1 MKHSPVTLNGT
12 SVEMKREE
20 IRKYFLESYN
30 LYEKVFELLKDDA
43 VFYKQSEPSRQPMI
57 FYFGHTATFYI
68 NKLILAGVITKR
80 INPEFESMF
89 AIGVDE
95 MTWDDMNQEH
105 YKWAKV
111 SEVRA
116 YRQTV
121 KELVLHLIE
130 TLPMSLPITQD
141 SAWWIILMGIEHEHI
156 HIETSSVLH
165 RQMPLEFIK
174 PVEAFQPCTNFPDA
188 PQNELLQMQGETVV
202 LGKDKNHHLYGWDN
216 EYGTKNKKVEAFKVS
231 KYLVSNAE
239 YLPFVMADGYKKEE
253 YWDEEGQAFLKNKN
267 AKHPPFWVLQE
278 DKSFKLRL
286 LDKEIDLPLSWAV
299 EVNALEAMAFC
310 RWKSEKEE
318 TKYGLPSET
327 QWHYLYNSANIQDFP
342 NFDVQK
348 ANVNFA
354 HYASPCP
361 VNEFS
366 FGELY
371 DVMGNV
377 WQWTN
382 TPIDGFKGFEV
393 HPMYDDFSTP
403 TFDGKHNLMKG
414 GSFASTGNELMQHS
428 RYAFRRHFYQHA
440 GFRYI
445 KTDEEN
451 TMETNTTMK
460 TDKTDKTEKIEIKEN
475 ENIYEHDELVNQYSD
490 FQYGET
496 YFGVENFAAKTAQLA
511 IEYSKDT
518 PQNRA
523 LDIGCA
529 TGRCS
534 FELANVFEEVTGIDF
549 SARFIQVAVNLQE
562 QKVVKFKQKV
572 EGDIYNSLSKNID
585 EFSFAEVKDRVEFW
599 QGDAC
604 NLKAHFTGY
613 DLILGTNLIDRL
625 YEPKLFLENIHERL
639 NKNGVLI
646 LTSPYTW
653 QEESTNKEFWLGG
666 FKNEKGEEQYTLEGL
681 KEILEKNFELVETQ
695 DVPFVIRETAR
706 KFQHTLSQMSVWK
719 KI

>member
-1 MKHSPVTLNGT
+1 MKHSPVTLTGT
-12 SVEMKREE
+12 SIEQKREE
-20 IRKYFLESYN
+20 IRKYFLESFS
-30 LYEKVFELLKDDA
+30 LFEKIFELLKDDA
-43 VFYKQSEPSRQPMI
+43 VFYKQSEPTRQPMI

-95 MTWDDMNQEH
+95 MTWDDMNPEH
-105 YKWAKV
+105 YEWAKV
-111 SEVRA
+111 SEVQA
-116 YRQTV
+116 YRDAV
-121 KELVLHLIE
+121 KELVLNLIE
-130 TLPMSLPITQD
+130 TLPMNLPISQD

-165 RQMPLEFIK
+165 RQMPIELIK
-174 PVEAFQPCTNFPDA
+174 PIKDFVSCSNFPET
-188 PQNELLQMQGETVV
+188 PKNELVAMQGEVIN
-202 LGKDKNHHLYGWDN
+202 LGKDENHHLYGWDN
-216 EYGTKNKKVEAFKVS
+216 EYGSKTEEVKAFEVS

-239 YLPFVMADGYKKEE
+239 YLPFVLDNAYEKEA
-253 YWDEEGQAFLKNKN
+253 YWDEEGKNFLKNKN
-267 AKHPPFWVLQE
+267 VTCPPFWVPQN
-278 DKSFKLRL
+278 DKSYKLRL

-310 RWKSEKEE
+310 RWKSSKE
-318 TKYGLPSET
+318 TNTYSLPTEA
-327 QWHYLYNSANIQDFP
+327 QWQHLYNSSDIQDFP
-342 NFDVQK
+342 NFDDKK
-348 ANVNFA
+348 ANVAFA
-354 HYASPCP
+354 HYASACP

-377 WQWTN
+377 WQWTR
-382 TPIDGFKGFEV
+382 TPTDGFKGFTP
-393 HPMYDDFSTP
+393 HPMYDDFSVP
-403 TFDGKHNLMKG
+403 TFDGKHTLLKG
-414 GSFASTGNELMQHS
+414 GSFASIGNELMEHS

-440 GFRYI
+440 GFRYVTI
-445 KTDEEN
+445 TKQEEMEIQKN
-451 TMETNTTMK
+451 METQN
-460 TDKTDKTEKIEIKEN
+460 TEKD

-496 YFGVENFAAKTAQLA
+496 YFGVENFAVKMAELS
-511 IEYSKDT
+511 IEHSKGT
-518 PQNRA
+518 PQHRA

-562 QKVVKFKQKV
+562 QGVVNFEQKV
-572 EGDIYNSLSKNID
+572 EGEIYNSLSHKLED
-585 EFSFAEVKDRVEFW
+585 FSFAEVKDRVDFW

-625 YEPKLFLENIHERL
+625 YEPKLFLSNVHERL
-639 NKNGVLI
+639 NDNGILI

-653 QEESTNKEFWLGG
+653 QEESTKKDFWLGG
-666 FKNEKGEEQYTLEGL
+666 FKNEAGEEQYTLEGL
-681 KEILEKNFELVETQ
+681 KNVLEENFELVETQ

-719 KI
+719 KK

>member
-12 SVEMKREE
+12 SVEEKREE
-20 IRKYFLESYN
+20 IRKYFLDSYN
-30 LYEKVFELLKDDA
+30 LYEKVFELLKDDS

-68 NKLILAGVITKR
+68 NKLILAGVISER

-95 MTWDDMNQEH
+95 MTWDDMNPEH
-105 YKWAKV
+105 YEWAEV
-111 SEVRA
+111 SEVRE
-116 YRQTV
+116 YRQEV
-121 KELVLHLIE
+121 KKLLLHLIE
-130 TLPMSLPITQD
+130 TLPMTLPITQG

-165 RQMPLEFIK
+165 RQMPLEFVK
-174 PVEAFQPCTNFPDA
+174 PVEAFQACQNFPNA
-188 PQNELLQMQGETVV
+188 PTNELVTLQGETVV
-202 LGKDKNHHLYGWDN
+202 LGKDKSHHLYGWDN
-216 EYGTKNKKVEAFKVS
+216 EYGTKTKEVKAFEVS

-239 YLPFVMADGYKKEE
+239 YLPFVREGGYENE
-253 YWDEEGQAFLKNKN
+253 MYWDEEGQEFLKNKS
-267 AKHPPFWVLQE
+267 AKHPPFWVLQN
-278 DKSFKLRL
+278 DNSYKLRL

-310 RWKSEKEE
+310 RWKSSTESNNY
-318 TKYGLPSET
+318 TLPTGT
-327 QWHYLYNSANIQDFP
+327 QWRHMYNVSDIQNFPDF
-342 NFDVQK
+342 NKQK
-348 ANVNFA
+348 ANVSFT

-366 FGELY
+366 FGKLY

-377 WQWTN
+377 WQWTS
-382 TPIDGFKGFEV
+382 TPTDGFEGFEV

-414 GSFASTGNELMQHS
+414 GSFASIGNELMPHS

-440 GFRYI
+440 GFRYV
-445 KTDEEN
+445 K
-451 TMETNTTMK
+451 TNTIEKEETMK
-460 TDKTDKTEKIEIKEN
+460 KD
-475 ENIYEHDELVNQYSD
+475 ENIYERDELLNQYSD
-490 FQYGET
+490 FQYGES
-496 YFGVENFAAKTAQLA
+496 YFGVENFAVKMAELA
-511 IEYSKDT
+511 MEHSKNT
-518 PQNRA
+518 PQQRA

-562 QKVVKFKQKV
+562 KGVVNFEQKV
-572 EGDIYNSLSKNID
+572 EGEIYNSLSKNIED
-585 EFSFAEVKDRVEFW
+585 FSFAETKDRVKFW

-604 NLKAHFTGY
+604 NLKAHFKGY

-625 YEPKLFLENIHERL
+625 YEPKLFLESIHERL
-639 NKNGVLI
+639 NDDGILI

-653 QEESTNKEFWLGG
+653 QEESTKKEFWLGG
-666 FKNEKGEEQYTLEGL
+666 FKDENGKEQYTLEGL
-681 KEILEKNFELVETQ
+681 KSVLEKNFELIETQ

-719 KI
+719 KSVNKNYNV

>member
-1 MKHSPVTLNGT
+1 MKHIPITLTGI
-12 SVEMKREE
+12 SVNQKRED
-20 IRKYFLESYN
+20 IKKYFLDSFS
-30 LYEKVFELLKDDA
+30 LFEKIFELLKDDA
-43 VFYKQSEPSRQPMI
+43 VFYKQSEPTRQPMI

-68 NKLILAGVITKR
+68 NKLILAGVITER

-95 MTWDDMNQEH
+95 MTWDDMNPEH
-105 YKWAKV
+105 YEWANV
-111 SEVRA
+111 SEVRE
-116 YRQTV
+116 YRTKV

-174 PVEAFQPCTNFPDA
+174 PVEDFKACNNFPKA
-188 PQNELLQMQGETVV
+188 PQNELVQMQGETLT
-202 LGKDKNHHLYGWDN
+202 LGKDKTHHLYGWDN
-216 EYGTKNKKVEAFKVS
+216 EYGTQTQKVEAFEVS

-239 YLPFVMADGYKKEE
+239 YLPFVLDNGYENLD
-253 YWDEEGQAFLKNKN
+253 YWDEEGQAFLKKSS
-267 AKHPPFWVLQE
+267 AKHPPFWKLQD
-278 DKSFKLRL
+278 DKSYKLRL
-286 LDKEIDLPLSWAV
+286 LDKEIELPLSWAV

-310 RWKSEKEE
+310 RWKSANE
-318 TKYGLPSET
+318 TNNYGLLSEA
-327 QWHYLYNSANIQDFP
+327 QWHHLYNSANLQNFP
-342 NFDVQK
+342 NFDVSK
-348 ANVNFA
+348 ANVSFA
-354 HYASPCP
+354 HYASACP

-366 FGELY
+366 FGKLY

-377 WQWTN
+377 WQWTS
-382 TPIDGFKGFEV
+382 TPTDGFKGFEV

-414 GSFASTGNELMQHS
+414 GSFASIGNELMQHS

-445 KTDEEN
+445 KIEKEEE
-451 TMETNTTMK
+451 MEK
-460 TDKTDKTEKIEIKEN
+460 EITKDD
-475 ENIYEHDELVNQYSD
+475 NIYEHDELVNQYAD

-496 YFGVENFAAKTAQLA
+496 YFGVENFALKMAELA
-511 IEYSKDT
+511 IEHSKNT
-518 PQNRA
+518 PQHRA

-562 QKVVKFKQKV
+562 KGMVNFEQKV
-572 EGDIYNSLSKNID
+572 EGEIYNSLSKNIND
-585 EFSFAEVKDRVEFW
+585 FSFSDVKERVEFW

-604 NLKAHFTGY
+604 NLKAHFAGY

-625 YEPKLFLENIHERL
+625 YEPKLFLEKIHERL
-639 NKNGVLI
+639 NEDGILI

-653 QEESTNKEFWLGG
+653 QEESTKKEFWLGG
-666 FKNEKGEEQYTLEGL
+666 FKNDKGEDQYTLEGL
-681 KEILEKNFELVETQ
+681 KNILEANFELIETQ
-695 DVPFVIRETAR
+695 DVPFIIRETVR

-719 KI
+719 KK

>member
-1 MKHSPVTLNGT
+1 MKHSPVTLTGT
-12 SVEMKREE
+12 SVSQKRQE
-20 IRKYFLESYN
+20 IAQYFLDSFSLFEQI
-30 LYEKVFELLKDDA
+30 FELLKDDT
-43 VFYKQSEPSRQPMI
+43 VFNKQSEPSRQPMI

-68 NKLILAGVITKR
+68 NKLILAGVIRQR
-80 INPEFESMF
+80 INPEFESIF

-95 MTWDDMNQEH
+95 MTWDDMNPEH
-105 YKWAKV
+105 YEWAEV

-116 YRQTV
+116 YRKSV
-121 KELVLHLIE
+121 KELVLNLIE
-130 TLPMSLPITQD
+130 KLPMTLPITQD
-141 SAWWIILMGIEHEHI
+141 SPWWIILMGIEHEHI

-174 PVEAFQPCTNFPDA
+174 RVEVFQSCSNFPNA
-188 PQNELLQMQGETVV
+188 PKNELVLMQGETLT
-202 LGKDKNHHLYGWDN
+202 LGKDENHHLYGWDN
-216 EYGTKNKKVEAFKVS
+216 EYGTKTKEVEAFEVS

-239 YLPFVMADGYKKEE
+239 FLPFVLDNAYEKEE
-253 YWDEEGQAFLKNKN
+253 YWDEEGREFLKNKN
-267 AKHPPFWVLQE
+267 AKHPPFWVLQK
-278 DKSFKLRL
+278 DKNFKLRL
-286 LDKEIDLPLSWAV
+286 LDKEINLPLSWAV

-310 RWKSEKEE
+310 RWKSSKEVNNY
-318 TKYGLPSET
+318 TLPSGT
-327 QWHYLYNSANIQDFP
+327 QWHHMYNNSNIQNFP

-348 ANVNFA
+348 ANVSFA
-354 HYASPCP
+354 HYASASP

-377 WQWTN
+377 WQWTS
-382 TPIDGFKGFEV
+382 TPTHAFEGFEV

-414 GSFASTGNELMQHS
+414 GSFASIGNELMQHS

-445 KTDEEN
+445 KIDEEKMEKQ
-451 TMETNTTMK
+451 METK
-460 TDKTDKTEKIEIKEN
+460 KD

-496 YFGVENFAAKTAQLA
+496 YFGVENFAVKMAELA
-511 IEYSKDT
+511 IEYSKYT
-518 PQNRA
+518 PQHRA

-562 QKVVKFKQKV
+562 KGLVNFEQKV
-572 EGDIYNSLSKNID
+572 EGQIYNTFSKNID
-585 EFSFAEVKDRVEFW
+585 DFSFAEVKDRVAFW

-625 YEPKLFLENIHERL
+625 YEPKLFLDKIHERL
-639 NKNGVLI
+639 NDNGILI

-653 QEESTNKEFWLGG
+653 QEESTKKEFWLGG
-666 FKNEKGEEQYTLEGL
+666 FKNEEGQDQYTLEGL
-681 KEILEKNFELVETQ
+681 TNILEKNFELIETQ

-719 KI
+719 KK

>member
-1 MKHSPVTLNGT
+1 MNHSPVTLTGT
-12 SVEMKREE
+12 SVRQKRED
-20 IRKYFLESYN
+20 IRQYFLDSFS
-30 LYEKVFELLKDDA
+30 LFEKLFELLKDDS
-43 VFYKQSEPSRQPMI
+43 VFYKQSEPTRQPMI

-68 NKLILAGVITKR
+68 NKLILAGVITER
-80 INPEFESMF
+80 IKPEFESMF

-95 MTWDDMNQEH
+95 MTWDDMNPEH
-105 YKWAKV
+105 YEWAKV
-111 SEVRA
+111 SKVRA
-116 YRQTV
+116 YRQNV
-121 KELVLHLIE
+121 KKLLLNLIE
-130 TLPMSLPITQD
+130 TLPMNLPLTQD

-165 RQMPLEFIK
+165 RQMPLEFVK
-174 PVEAFQPCTNFPDA
+174 MVEDFKACTNFPKA
-188 PQNELLQMQGETVV
+188 PTNELVLMQGETLT
-202 LGKDKNHHLYGWDN
+202 LGKDETHHLYGWDN
-216 EYGTKNKKVEAFKVS
+216 EYGTQSQEIKAFEVS

-239 YLPFVMADGYKKEE
+239 YLPFVLEGGYEKKEF
-253 YWDEEGQAFLKNKN
+253 WDEEGQAFLKKSK
-267 AKHPPFWVLQE
+267 AKYPPFWILQK

-310 RWKSEKEE
+310 RWKSTNEKEN
-318 TKYGLPSET
+318 YGLISEA
-327 QWHYLYNSANIQDFP
+327 QWQHLYNHTNIQDFP
-342 NFDVQK
+342 NFDSTK
-348 ANVNFA
+348 ANVSFK

-366 FGELY
+366 HGELY

-377 WQWTN
+377 WQWTS
-382 TPIDGFKGFEV
+382 TPTDGFKGFEP

-403 TFDGKHNLMKG
+403 TFDGKHNLLKG
-414 GSFASTGNELMQHS
+414 GSFASLGNELMEHS

-445 KTDEEN
+445 KIDEEIGK
-451 TMETNTTMK
+451 TMK
-460 TDKTDKTEKIEIKEN
+460 IEKD
-475 ENIYEHDELVNQYSD
+475 ENIYERDELVNQYAD

-496 YFGVENFAAKTAQLA
+496 YFGVDNFAEKTAQLA
-511 IEYSKDT
+511 IEYSKHT
-518 PQNRA
+518 PQHRA

-562 QKVVKFKQKV
+562 QGVVKFEQKV
-572 EGDIYNSLSKNID
+572 EGEIYNALSKSID
-585 EFSFAEVKDRVEFW
+585 DFSFSEVKDQVAFW

-625 YEPKLFLENIHERL
+625 YEPKLFLESIHERL
-639 NKNGVLI
+639 NENGILI

-653 QEESTNKEFWLGG
+653 QEESTKKEFWLGG
-666 FKNEKGEEQYTLEGL
+666 FKNEKGQDQYTLEGL
-681 KEILEKNFELVETQ
+681 TNILEKNFELVETQ

-719 KI
+719 KK

>member
-1 MKHSPVTLNGT
+1 
-12 SVEMKREE
+12 
-20 IRKYFLESYN
+20 
-30 LYEKVFELLKDDA
+30 
-43 VFYKQSEPSRQPMI
+43 
-57 FYFGHTATFYI
+57 
-68 NKLILAGVITKR
+68 
-80 INPEFESMF
+80 
-89 AIGVDE
+89 
-95 MTWDDMNQEH
+95 
-105 YKWAKV
+105 
-111 SEVRA
+111 
-116 YRQTV
+116 
-121 KELVLHLIE
+121 
-130 TLPMSLPITQD
+130 
-141 SAWWIILMGIEHEHI
+141 
-156 HIETSSVLH
+156 
-165 RQMPLEFIK
+165 MPLEFIK
-174 PVEAFQPCTNFPDA
+174 PVKEFQACTNFPQA
-188 PQNELLQMQGETVV
+188 PTNALVSMQGETLT
-202 LGKDKNHHLYGWDN
+202 LGKDKTHHLYGWDN
-216 EYGTKNKKVEAFKVS
+216 EYGTQTKEVKAFDVS

-239 YLPFVMADGYKKEE
+239 YLPFVLNKGYEKNEF
-253 YWDEEGQAFLKNKN
+253 WNEEGQTFLEKSN
-267 AKHPPFWVLQE
+267 ATYPPFWVLQK
-278 DKSFKLRL
+278 DNSFKLRL
-286 LDKEIDLPLSWAV
+286 LDKEIPLPVSWAV

-310 RWKSEKEE
+310 RWKSANEINN
-318 TKYGLPSET
+318 YALPSEA
-327 QWHYLYNSANIQDFP
+327 QWHHLYNNANIQDFP
-342 NFDVQK
+342 NFDNAK
-348 ANVNFA
+348 ANVSFK

-377 WQWTN
+377 WQWTS
-382 TPIDGFKGFEV
+382 TATDGFEGFEV

-403 TFDGKHNLMKG
+403 TFDGKHNLLKG
-414 GSFASTGNELMQHS
+414 GSFASLGNELMQHS

-445 KTDEEN
+445 KIDEQDK
-451 TMETNTTMK
+451 MEKKM
-460 TDKTDKTEKIEIKEN
+460 EIED

-496 YFGVENFAAKTAQLA
+496 YFGVENFAAKTAELA
-511 IEYSKDT
+511 IEYSKHT
-518 PQNRA
+518 PQHRA

-562 QKVVKFKQKV
+562 QGVVNFEQKV
-572 EGDIYNSLSKNID
+572 EGDIRNKLSKNIE
-585 EFSFAEVKDRVEFW
+585 EFSFSEVKDRVAFW

-639 NKNGVLI
+639 NENGILI

-653 QEESTNKEFWLGG
+653 QEESTKKEFWLGG
-666 FKNEKGEEQYTLEGL
+666 FKNKQGEEQYTLEGL
-681 KEILEKNFELVETQ
+681 KSILEKNFELIETQ

-719 KI
+719 KSVNEKSNV